1 MHLDTEV
8 AWENH
13 LHQCNKGIGAFS
25 SGLSLTVTH
34 TVVFH
39 EAQYNVAGGN
49 TSAGLTKE
57 FL

>member
-39 EAQYNVAGGN
+39 EAQYNVAGGG
-49 TSAGLTKE
+49 TLVGPC
-57 FL
+57 